1 MPSHFVILRTCS
13 ETKHLQISIE
23 QSRLYDLKLNV
34 NFRCENDENRS
45 NSSANSD
52 YYIESK
58 YPPNVASDIKKIV
71 IEPIKQYKQIMLLK

>member
-1 MPSHFVILRTCS
+1 M
-13 ETKHLQISIE
+13 SI
-23 QSRLYDLKLNV
+23 
-34 NFRCENDENRS
+34 FRCENDENRS